1 MLISSP
7 SIDGHSWKTLVLMI
21 FLSLNDLSLQALV
34 FESIPWLLLP
44 GSGSVRLIFLP
55 DIYCCIFCASLRW
68 NGCIP
73 VSFASLVGISTLVQ
87 CDVGFYIGILDGR
100 GGSGG

>member
-1 MLISSP
+1 M
-7 SIDGHSWKTLVLMI
+7 
-21 FLSLNDLSLQALV
+21 

-44 GSGSVRLIFLP
+44 GSGSVRFIFLP
-55 DIYCCIFCASLRW
+55 DIYCCSFGASLRW
-68 NGCIP
+68 NECIP

-87 CDVGFYIGILDGR
+87 CNVGFYIGILDRR